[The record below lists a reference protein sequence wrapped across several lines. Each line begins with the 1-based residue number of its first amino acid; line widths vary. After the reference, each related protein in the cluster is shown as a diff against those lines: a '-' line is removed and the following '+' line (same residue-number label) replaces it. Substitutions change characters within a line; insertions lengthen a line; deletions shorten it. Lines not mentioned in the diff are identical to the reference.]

1 VIHLSSFAEEGGDEL
16 AEVILNYKVYREKS
30 TIMTPLERVDTVLQG
45 GIPDRVPAAP
55 LICGA
60 SRRVYGCTYSEWSQ
74 DSELMAKS
82 MIQAQELIGFDC
94 ILGLVDVSVEAADL
108 GQKVLF
114 PIEDTAH
121 PDYND
126 LFVKTPD
133 DYFKIQPV
141 DPTKAPR
148 MKEVLRYMEIMAN
161 ECAKTI
167 PIVGFVYGPLG
178 ILSMMRGADYLFRDC
193 YKYREAVIKA
203 EEIITP
209 VLVDY
214 IKAMARTGVYA
225 IIVDTSFAS
234 QTIMNKK
241 MWLELESPFVKILAD
256 TIRECGCKSMVH
268 NCGNGIYFD
277 VQIETMQPAA
287 ISFACLPDDC
297 KNMAELKLK
306 YGNKTTLCGY
316 VNPAQYA
323 FLGTAEEMKLECKRQ
338 IAELGKNGGF
348 MLATGCEFPPN
359 GSLLNAIAMME
370 AVELYGIY

>member
-1 VIHLSSFAEEGGDEL
+1 
-16 AEVILNYKVYREKS
+16 
-30 TIMTPLERVDTVLQG
+30 MTPLERVETVLQG

-60 SRRVYGCTYSEWSQ
+60 ARRVYGCTYSEWSQ

-114 PIEDTAH
+114 PTEDTAH

-148 MKEVLRYMEIMAN
+148 MKEVLRYMEIVAN

-193 YKYREAVIKA
+193 YKHREAVIKA
-203 EEIITP
+203 EQIITP

-241 MWLELESPFVKILAD
+241 MWLEIESPFVKILAD
-256 TIRECGCKSMVH
+256 TIRECGCMAMVH

-277 VQIETMQPAA
+277 VQIETMLPAA
-287 ISFACLPDDC
+287 ISFACLSDDC
-297 KNMAELKLK
+297 KDMAELKLK
-306 YGNKTTLCGY
+306 YGKKTTLCGY

-323 FLGTAEEMKLECKRQ
+323 FLGNAEEMKLECKRQ
-338 IAELGKNGGF
+338 IAELGKDGGF
-348 MLATGCEFPPN
+348 ILATGCEFPPN

-370 AVELYGIY
+370 AVELYGKY